1 MKMEWDAKS
10 STQYSFKWVTH
21 NIKVFRKLITACKIK
36 QFKKLIKKVYN
47 KIVSCVEP
55 VPCIL

>member
-1 MKMEWDAKS
+1 MRMEWDAKS

-21 NIKVFRKLITACKIK
+21 NIKVFRKLVTACKIK
-36 QFKKLIKKVYN
+36 QFKKIYN